1 MKSENQNDA
10 AVAMKATADGCD
22 RQYNDG
28 SGTRFEIRARELRQA
43 LLDAEHRVH
52 EIMSKIRDQE
62 QKRDDAVRFV
72 GVLQQNLDSL
82 RGECANRTA
91 HVRALEALLP

>member
-1 MKSENQNDA
+1 MKSENQDDAPDA
-10 AVAMKATADGCD
+10 AQAAASVCN

-28 SGTRFEIRARELRQA
+28 SGTRVEISVRELRQA

-52 EIMSKIRDQE
+52 DVMSKIRDQE
-62 QKRDDAVRFV
+62 QKRDDAVRLV

>member
-10 AVAMKATADGCD
+10 PVAMQATADGCN
-22 RQYNDG
+22 RQYNEG
-28 SGTRFEIRARELRQA
+28 SCKVFKIHARELRQA
-43 LLDAEHRVH
+43 RLDAEHRVH

-62 QKRDDAVRFV
+62 QKRDDAVRLV